1 MEDFHDLEKALAKV
15 RPKIFFSV
23 PRFYEKVWC
32 SVLESRIGKIYLNS
46 SGILKKV
53 LGKLI
58 KREILKKTGLDRCA
72 QLIVGSAPISDD
84 LLQSYH
90 EMGIEVHNAYGLT
103 EAPLVTINRTGKNR
117 IGTVGEP
124 LPSTDISIDKD
135 GEILVK
141 GPQVTSGYFKNDSS
155 SLFKDGWL
163 CTGDFGYITPEGS
176 LVITGRKKEVIV
188 NSYGKT
194 ISPLKI
200 EGMLKNIPGI
210 EEAMVIGD
218 GKPYCSAFL
227 WTDETNLN
235 LNNIDNSIKE
245 INNKLS
251 RPEEIKTWVVLNNDL
266 SIGVDLTANLK
277 LKRKA
282 IIERYGDVVEFIYE
296 SGTKPDNILHFGR
309 IEVQS

>member
-1 MEDFHDLEKALAKV
+1 
-15 RPKIFFSV
+15 
-23 PRFYEKVWC
+23 
-32 SVLESRIGKIYLNS
+32 
-46 SGILKKV
+46 
-53 LGKLI
+53 
-58 KREILKKTGLDRCA
+58 
-72 QLIVGSAPISDD
+72 
-84 LLQSYH
+84 
-90 EMGIEVHNAYGLT
+90 MGIEVHNAYGLT

-124 LPSTDISIDKD
+124 LPSTDISIDAD

-141 GPQVTSGYFKNDSS
+141 GPQVTLGYFKKDSS
-155 SLFKDGWL
+155 SLFKNGWL
-163 CTGDFGYITPEGS
+163 CTGDIGHVTHEGS

-218 GKPYCSAFL
+218 GKPYCSALL
-227 WTDETNLN
+227 WSDEPDK
-235 LNNIDNSIKE
+235 LNNILDYIKE
-245 INNKLS
+245 MNKRLS
-251 RPEEIKTWVVLNNDL
+251 RPEQVKTWVVLDNDL
-266 SIGVDLTANLK
+266 SIGIDLTANLK

-282 IIERYGDVVEFIYE
+282 IAERYKDVVEFIYE
-296 SGTKPDNILHFGR
+296 SETKPDSILHFGR